1 MAYAEF
7 CRIFGRPVVVRSMS
21 KVRKKRRASKAS
33 KSHKASKSS
42 ESHKAPKTSK
52 ISKDSKDSFDRR
64 LRLLRRDIDRVD
76 RQVLA
81 ALQRRFRIVA
91 KVGLLKRQGRR
102 SIVQNQ
108 REVEVLRNRS
118 QSGAK
123 VGLRKKFIRGIF
135 ELILAEAAFQ
145 QKKVPSLKKSGR
157 NEVKVKGQ

>member
-1 MAYAEF
+1 
-7 CRIFGRPVVVRSMS
+7 MS
-21 KVRKKRRASKAS
+21 KVRKKRKALKVSKSSKSHKASKAS
-33 KSHKASKSS
+33 KSHKSS
-42 ESHKAPKTSK
+42 ESHKASKT
-52 ISKDSKDSFDRR
+52 SKDSFDRR

-91 KVGLLKRQGRR
+91 KVGHLKRQGRR

-118 QSGAK
+118 QIGAN
-123 VGLRKKFIRGIF
+123 VGLRKSFIRGIF
-135 ELILAEAAFQ
+135 EMILAEAAFQ
-145 QKKVPSLKKSGR
+145 QKKAPSLKKSRR